1 MSSPTTSTSTE
12 ERALKLLGTGVSAEQ
27 VAAAL
32 GVTPARISQLLA
44 DENFAAQVAEL
55 KYTNLLSH
63 SQRDDQADK
72 IEDKL
77 LTKIENLLPLMM
89 RPMEAIKAYQVIN
102 GAKRRGSQGLQGAVA
117 TQTIVQI
124 AVPVQITQKFIT
136 TPQNQVV
143 QAGEQQLLTIQ
154 SGSLLKSV
162 AAESPETVKAIQDA
176 NTSSHSFNSLNSHN
190 SHNSPN
196 FPSQG
201 VHHVASI
208 RERSAG
214 TERNPAGNSVSQAS
228 GSKQA
233 ESRIAPQISFIPVGS

>member
-63 SQRDDQADK
+63 SQRDDQADT

-77 LTKIENLLPLMM
+77 LAKIENLLPLMM

-162 AAESPETVKAIQDA
+162 SAESPETVKAIQDA
-176 NTSSHSFNSLNSHN
+176 NTSSHSFNSQQS
-190 SHNSPN
+190 
-196 FPSQG
+196 SQG
-201 VHHVASI
+201 VHHVASSQKG
-208 RERSAG
+208 SAG
-214 TERNPAGNSVSQAS
+214 TEGNRASNSVSQTAR
-228 GSKQA
+228 GEQA
-233 ESRIAPQISFIPVGS
+233 ESRVAAQISFIQVGS

>member
-77 LTKIENLLPLMM
+77 LAKIENLLPLMM

-190 SHNSPN
+190 LK
-196 FPSQG
+196 QG
-201 VHHVASI
+201 VHHVASN